1 MTKKQLAKI
10 IIKSYDFTERSQFDR
25 ILEYL
30 KTVLF
35 HTMNNADVQNA
46 IWYLEDKKH
55 QRNFSK

>member
-1 MTKKQLAKI
+1 MTKKQLAQI

-30 KTVLF
+30 KTILF
-35 HTMNNADVQNA
+35 HTNNTDVQNA
-46 IWYLEDKKH
+46 IWYIEDKKR